1 MSISK
6 NPPNHRGSGRTD
18 VFGYAELCEMTVAA
32 LRKIAS
38 EREIPGRSAA
48 TRKADLIELIQ
59 QHQDSLAEPQD
70 TTEKAGS
77 DEARTSGGHEDT
89 HERKENFSHRREK
102 ARPVNPSPGDIRLL
116 APDGES
122 VDFGYVHDRIIP
134 AIDRNRTSIFAL
146 DRYQNQPPIRA
157 YSQLIQSVQHIVIQA
172 KIRYNSAIIGLDL
185 APNYYHIQSK
195 LWSYSHWIKHKSPLN
210 LSPIYRKFS
219 QWARAP

>member
-70 TTEKAGS
+70 TTEKAGE
-77 DEARTSGGHEDT
+77 DEAKTSEGDNDT
-89 HERKENFSHRREK
+89 YIYRENFCPQGEK
-102 ARPVNPSPGDIRLL
+102 ARPGNPSPGDIRPM

-122 VDFGYVHDRIIP
+122 GDFISVHNSIIT
-134 AIDRNRTSIFAL
+134 AIDCNSTSIIAL

-157 YSQLIQSVQHIVIQA
+157 YSQLIQSVQHIIIQA